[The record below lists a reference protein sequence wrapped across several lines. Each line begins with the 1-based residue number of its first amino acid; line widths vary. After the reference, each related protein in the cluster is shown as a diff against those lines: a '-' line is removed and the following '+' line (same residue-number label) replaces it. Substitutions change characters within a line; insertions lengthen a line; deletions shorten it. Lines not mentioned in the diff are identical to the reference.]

1 MGGERMDEMSQQAL
15 RAALDRIEAQS
26 NPESTRVERDWIELT
41 VRRMSRLAGY
51 LAMAAAVA
59 GIAYLV
65 IH

>member
-1 MGGERMDEMSQQAL
+1 MSQQAL

-26 NPESTRVERDWIELT
+26 NPKSTRVERDWIELT

-51 LAMAAAVA
+51 LAMATAVA

>member
-1 MGGERMDEMSQQAL
+1 MSQQAL

-26 NPESTRVERDWIELT
+26 NPESTRAERDWIELT

-51 LAMAAAVA
+51 LAMATAVA

>member
-1 MGGERMDEMSQQAL
+1 MDEMSQQAL

-26 NPESTRVERDWIELT
+26 NPKSTRVERDWIELT

>member
-1 MGGERMDEMSQQAL
+1 MSQQAL

-26 NPESTRVERDWIELT
+26 NPKSTRVERDWIELT